1 MAQIA
6 QQDNLIIEITG
17 ALAAMNETTKQKLI
31 DCIKVGTI
39 TDVIVVSKEAAN
51 KVINHG
57 KVLGYMV
64 DTTAAESPKYSVTIM
79 DVNTDTPKTVEL
91 N

>member
-17 ALAAMNETTKQKLI
+17 ALDAMDETTKKKLI

-39 TDVIVVSKEAAN
+39 TDVIVVSTEARN
-51 KVINHG
+51 KVNHG

-64 DTTAAESPKYSVTIM
+64 DTTAAESPKYSVAIM
-79 DVNTDTPKTVEL
+79 NVNASNPVVVGL

>member
-17 ALAAMNETTKQKLI
+17 ALAEMNETTKQKLI
-31 DCIKVGTI
+31 DCIKAGTI
-39 TDVIVVSKEAAN
+39 TDVILRSTEAPHKAN
-51 KVINHG
+51 CS
-57 KVLGYMV
+57 KVLGYRV
-64 DTTAAESPKYSVTIM
+64 DTTAAESPKYTIELI
-79 DVNTDTPKTVEL
+79 DVNGGKLVKVIL

>member
-17 ALAAMNETTKQKLI
+17 SLAAMDETTKQKLI

-39 TDVIVVSKEAAN
+39 TDVIVVLTEAEN
-51 KVINHG
+51 KVNHG

-64 DTTAAESPKYSVTIM
+64 DTTAAESPKYSVAIM
-79 DVNTDTPKTVEL
+79 DVNTGNPVKIEL

>member
-17 ALAAMNETTKQKLI
+17 ALAAMGATTKQKLI

-39 TDVIVVSKEAAN
+39 TDVIVVSTEAAN
-51 KVINHG
+51 KVNHG

-64 DTTAAESPKYSVTIM
+64 DTTAAESPKYSVAIM
-79 DVNTDTPKTVEL
+79 DVNTGMSETVEL

>member
-17 ALAAMNETTKQKLI
+17 ALDEMDETTKQKLI
-31 DCIKVGTI
+31 DCIKAGTI
-39 TDVIVVSKEAAN
+39 TDVIVISTEAAK
-51 KVINHG
+51 KVNTG

-64 DTTAAESPKYSVTIM
+64 DTTAAESQKYSVGIM
-79 DVNTDTPKTVEL
+79 DVNAGKLVKVLL

>member
-17 ALAAMNETTKQKLI
+17 TLGEMNETTKQKLI
-31 DCIKVGTI
+31 DCIKAGTI
-39 TDVIVVSKEAAN
+39 TDVIIISTEAAN
-51 KVINHG
+51 KVNHG
-57 KVLGYMV
+57 KVLSYRV
-64 DTTAAESPKYSVTIM
+64 DTSVADSPKYTIAIVE
-79 DVNTDTPKTVEL
+79 VNSGKLMKILL

>member
-6 QQDNLIIEITG
+6 QQDNLIIEIAG
-17 ALAAMNETTKQKLI
+17 ALAAMDETTKQKLI

-39 TDVIVVSKEAAN
+39 TDVIVVSTEAAN
-51 KVINHG
+51 KVNHG

-64 DTTAAESPKYSVTIM
+64 ETTAAESPKYSVAIM
-79 DVNTDTPKTVEL
+79 EVNAGKLVKVLL

>member
-17 ALAAMNETTKQKLI
+17 ALAEMNETTKQKLI
-31 DCIKVGTI
+31 NCIKMGTI
-39 TDVIVVSKEAAN
+39 TDVILVSTEAEN
-51 KVINHG
+51 KVNYG
-57 KVLGYMV
+57 KVLAYRV
-64 DTTAAESPKYSVTIM
+64 DTTAAESPKYSIELVE
-79 DVNTDTPKTVEL
+79 VNAGKLVKIIL

>member
-17 ALAAMNETTKQKLI
+17 ALAAMDETTKQKLI

-39 TDVIVVSKEAAN
+39 TDVIVVSTEAAN
-51 KVINHG
+51 KVNHG

-64 DTTAAESPKYSVTIM
+64 DTTAAESPKYSVAIM
-79 DVNTDTPKTVEL
+79 VVNAGKLVKVLL

>member
-17 ALAAMNETTKQKLI
+17 ALAEMDETTKQKLI
-31 DCIKVGTI
+31 DCIKMGTI
-39 TDVIVVSKEAAN
+39 TDVIVVSTEAEK
-51 KVINHG
+51 KVNYG
-57 KVLGYMV
+57 RVLSYRV
-64 DTTAAESPKYSVTIM
+64 DTTVAGPPKYTIGIM
-79 DVNTDTPKTVEL
+79 EVDAGKLVKLLL

>member
-17 ALAAMNETTKQKLI
+17 AIDAMDETTKQKLI

-39 TDVIVVSKEAAN
+39 TDVIVVSTQAEN
-51 KVINHG
+51 KVNHG

-64 DTTAAESPKYSVTIM
+64 DTTAAESPMYTVGIM
-79 DVNTDTPKTVEL
+79 DVNTGTTKKVKL

>member
-17 ALAAMNETTKQKLI
+17 ALVEMDETAKQKLI
-31 DCIKVGTI
+31 DCIKAGTI
-39 TDVIVVSKEAAN
+39 TDVIVVSTEAAN
-51 KVINHG
+51 KVNHG
-57 KVLGYMV
+57 KILGYRV
-64 DTTAAESPKYSVTIM
+64 DTTSAESPKYSVVIM
-79 DVNTDTPKTVEL
+79 EVNAGKLVKVLL

>member
-17 ALAAMNETTKQKLI
+17 ALDAMDGTTKQKLI

-39 TDVIVVSKEAAN
+39 TDVIVVSTEAAN
-51 KVINHG
+51 KVNHG

-64 DTTAAESPKYSVTIM
+64 DTTAAESPKYSVAIM
-79 DVNTDTPKTVEL
+79 EVNAGKLVKVLL

>member
-1 MAQIA
+1 MGQIA

-17 ALAAMNETTKQKLI
+17 ALAAMDATTKQKLI

-39 TDVIVVSKEAAN
+39 TDVIVVSTEAGN
-51 KVINHG
+51 KVNHG

-64 DTTAAESPKYSVTIM
+64 NTTAAESPKYSVAIM
-79 DVNTDTPKTVEL
+79 DVNTGKPVAVGL

>member
-17 ALAAMNETTKQKLI
+17 SLDAMNETTKQKLI
-31 DCIKVGTI
+31 DCIKAGTI
-39 TDVIVVSKEAAN
+39 TDVIVVSTEDVK
-51 KVINHG
+51 KVNHG

-64 DTTAAESPKYSVTIM
+64 DTTPAESPKYSVAIM
-79 DVNTDTPKTVEL
+79 DVNDGQLVKVLL

>member
-39 TDVIVVSKEAAN
+39 TDVIVASTEAAN
-51 KVINHG
+51 KVNHG
-57 KVLGYMV
+57 KV
-64 DTTAAESPKYSVTIM
+64 
-79 DVNTDTPKTVEL
+79 
-91 N
+91 

>member
-17 ALAAMNETTKQKLI
+17 ALDAMDETTKQKLI
-31 DCIKVGTI
+31 DCIKMGTI
-39 TDVIVVSKEAAN
+39 TDVILVSTEAAK
-51 KVINHG
+51 KVNHG
-57 KVLGYMV
+57 KVLAYMV
-64 DTTAAESPKYSVTIM
+64 DTTEAESPKYSIELVE
-79 DVNTDTPKTVEL
+79 VNAGKLVKVLL

>member
-6 QQDNLIIEITG
+6 QQDNLIVEITG
-17 ALAAMNETTKQKLI
+17 ALAEMDETTKRKLI
-31 DCIKVGTI
+31 DCIKMGTI
-39 TDVIVVSKEAAN
+39 TDVIVVSTEAAK
-51 KVINHG
+51 KVNCS

-64 DTTAAESPKYSVTIM
+64 DTTAAESTKYAVEIM
-79 DVNTDTPKTVEL
+79 DVNAGKLVKVLL

>member
-17 ALAAMNETTKQKLI
+17 ALAAMNTTTKHKLI

-39 TDVIVVSKEAAN
+39 TDVIVVSTEAEK
-51 KVINHG
+51 KVNHG

-64 DTTAAESPKYSVTIM
+64 DTTAAEFPKYSVAIM
-79 DVNTDTPKTVEL
+79 DVNTGTLHTVKL

>member
-17 ALAAMNETTKQKLI
+17 TLAAMDETTKQKLI

-39 TDVIVVSKEAAN
+39 TDVIVVSTEVAN
-51 KVINHG
+51 KVYHG

-64 DTTAAESPKYSVTIM
+64 DTTEAESPKYSIELVE
-79 DVNTDTPKTVEL
+79 VNTDRLVRVLL

>member
-17 ALAAMNETTKQKLI
+17 TLAAMDKTTKQKLI

-39 TDVIVVSKEAAN
+39 TDVIVVSTEAAN
-51 KVINHG
+51 KVYHG

-64 DTTAAESPKYSVTIM
+64 DTRAAESPKYSVVIM
-79 DVNTDTPKTVEL
+79 DVNTGTPQTVEL

>member
-17 ALAAMNETTKQKLI
+17 ALAAMDETTKQKLI
-31 DCIKVGTI
+31 DCIKMGTI
-39 TDVIVVSKEAAN
+39 TDVILVSTESAN
-51 KVINHG
+51 KVNHG
-57 KVLGYMV
+57 KVLGYSV
-64 DTTAAESPKYSVTIM
+64 DTTEAESPKYSIEL
-79 DVNTDTPKTVEL
+79 VEVDAGKLVKVLL

>member
-17 ALAAMNETTKQKLI
+17 AIDTMDGTTKQKLI
-31 DCIKVGTI
+31 DCIKMGTI
-39 TDVIVVSKEAAN
+39 TDVIVVSTQDES
-51 KVINHG
+51 KVNHG

-64 DTTAAESPKYSVTIM
+64 DTTAAESPKYSVGIM
-79 DVNTDTPKTVEL
+79 DVNTGTTKRVKL

>member
-17 ALAAMNETTKQKLI
+17 ALAEMNETTKQKLI
-31 DCIKVGTI
+31 DCIKMGTI
-39 TDVIVVSKEAAN
+39 TDVILVSTEAEH
-51 KVINHG
+51 KVNHG
-57 KVLGYMV
+57 KVLAYRV
-64 DTTAAESPKYSVTIM
+64 DTSDAESPKYSIELVE
-79 DVNTDTPKTVEL
+79 VNAGKLVKVLL

>member
-17 ALAAMNETTKQKLI
+17 ALADMNETTKQKLI
-31 DCIKVGTI
+31 DCIKMGTI
-39 TDVIVVSKEAAN
+39 TDVILVSTEAAN
-51 KVINHG
+51 KVNHG
-57 KVLGYMV
+57 KVLAYRV
-64 DTTAAESPKYSVTIM
+64 DTTEAESPKYSIELVE
-79 DVNTDTPKTVEL
+79 VNSGKLVKVLL

>member
-6 QQDNLIIEITG
+6 QQDNLIIKITG
-17 ALAAMNETTKQKLI
+17 ALAEMDKTVKQKLI

-39 TDVIVVSKEAAN
+39 TDVIIISTEDAN
-51 KVINHG
+51 KANYS
-57 KVLGYMV
+57 KVLGYME
-64 DTTAAESPKYSVTIM
+64 DTTAAESTKYTIELI
-79 DVNTDTPKTVEL
+79 DVNGGKLVKVLL

>member
-17 ALAAMNETTKQKLI
+17 ALAAMDETTKQKLI
-31 DCIKVGTI
+31 DCIKMGTI
-39 TDVIVVSKEAAN
+39 TDVILVSTEAEH
-51 KVINHG
+51 KVNHG
-57 KVLGYMV
+57 KVLSYRV
-64 DTTAAESPKYSVTIM
+64 DTTAAESPKYSVAIM
-79 DVNTDTPKTVEL
+79 DVNTGTPKTVEL

>member
-17 ALAAMNETTKQKLI
+17 ALAAMNNTTKQKLI

-39 TDVIVVSKEAAN
+39 TDVIVVSTEAAK
-51 KVINHG
+51 KVNHG

-64 DTTAAESPKYSVTIM
+64 DTTAAESPKYSVAIM
-79 DVNTDTPKTVEL
+79 DVNAGKLVKVPL

>member
-17 ALAAMNETTKQKLI
+17 ALAAMDETTKQKLI

-39 TDVIVVSKEAAN
+39 TDVIVISTEAAN
-51 KVINHG
+51 KVNHG

-64 DTTAAESPKYSVTIM
+64 DTTAAESPKYSVAIM
-79 DVNTDTPKTVEL
+79 EVNAGKLVKVLL